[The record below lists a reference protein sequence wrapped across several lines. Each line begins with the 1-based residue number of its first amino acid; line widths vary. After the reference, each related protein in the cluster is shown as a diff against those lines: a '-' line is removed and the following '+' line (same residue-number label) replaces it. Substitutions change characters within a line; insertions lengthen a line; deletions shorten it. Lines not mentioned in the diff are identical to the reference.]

1 VRRFSLVVGIGI
13 DVVEIAR
20 IRRLMERWR
29 DRFLRRVFTDE
40 ELAYALGRHDPAQHL
55 AARFAAKEATL
66 KALGTGL
73 SMGVR
78 WREMEVRRAR
88 GAAPGLVLSGRTA
101 QLGEARGIRRLHVSL
116 AHDAGLA
123 VAQVLAEGESAPN
136 PGEVG
141 QPGAIP

>member
-1 VRRFSLVVGIGI
+1 MVVGIGI

-20 IRRLMERWR
+20 IRRLMERWQ

-40 ELAYALGRHDPAQHL
+40 ELAYSLGRHDPAQHL

-78 WREMEVRRAR
+78 WRELEVQR
-88 GAAPGLVLSGRTA
+88 GRGEPPRLALSGRTA
-101 QLGEARGIRRLHVSL
+101 ALGAARGVRTFHVSL
-116 AHDAGLA
+116 THDGDYAMG
-123 VAQVLAEGESAPN
+123 QVLAEGDG
-136 PGEVG
+136 PGG
-141 QPGAIP
+141 GPPP